1 MSNYYDYSERLEGM
15 VDRDFLLMI
24 EKNLLEKAYS
34 KVEQYEMGLINSKD
48 CKEDLDS
55 LINAALTTN
64 ADRWGHRQVER
75 EATMLMDKFN
85 HVKEV
90 MER

>member
-1 MSNYYDYSERLEGM
+1 MSNFYEYSERLEGM
-15 VDRDFLLMI
+15 VDRDFLLM
-24 EKNLLEKAYS
+24 L
-34 KVEQYEMGLINSKD
+34 D

-75 EATMLMDKFN
+75 EAGMLMDKFN